1 MRILLLN
8 DDLPPE
14 ALGGSGKVVSDVSA
28 ELAKRGH
35 EVTVLTASRAGS
47 GKRMQNGVD
56 VRTIPVLPPRWAHY
70 RSVFSDAR
78 AEEIL
83 SVIREVNPD
92 VIHAHGLAWQIGYRW
107 LQKVTNT
114 IPCFYT
120 AHGMM
125 TIAYGKLTGL
135 ERCIP
140 CKDIR
145 RARWTYN
152 PLRNFLIR
160 KSFGGLKK
168 VFCVSDALRV
178 FLAEHGHANLHTLHN
193 GVDTDFWKRTET
205 QKDARRMLQLP
216 PDAVL
221 FLLSGRLGYD
231 KGLDLLLSLWPSVP
245 SQAHLVLAGSI
256 PPGAAVSDPRIHV
269 IPPQNPEGMRTLYTA
284 MDVNLVPSLCFD
296 CFPTTSIESMS
307 CGIPVITGN
316 RGGGREAIMEGD
328 TRFIVDP
335 ADDKAVREKI
345 LWCLVHRP
353 ECQKMGERAR
363 EHMIK
368 HFSLKE
374 HVDRL
379 LAAYN
384 SN

>member
-14 ALGGSGKVVSDVSA
+14 ALGGSGKIVSDVSA

-35 EVTVLTASRAGS
+35 SVTVLTASAGGT
-47 GKRMQNGVD
+47 GKRMQNGVE
-56 VRTIPVLPPRWAHY
+56 VRTIPILPARWAHY
-70 RSVFSDAR
+70 RSVFSDSR
-78 AEEIL
+78 AQEIL
-83 SVIREVNPD
+83 SVIRGVQPD

-107 LQKVTNT
+107 MQSVTGT

-140 CKDIR
+140 CKDVR

-152 PLRNFLIR
+152 PLRNVFIR

-168 VFCVSDALRV
+168 IFCVSDALRV
-178 FLAEHGHANLHTLHN
+178 FLAEHGHTNLHTLHN
-193 GVDTDFWKRTET
+193 GVDTDFWTRLMS
-205 QKDARRMLQLP
+205 QADARAALHLP
-216 PDAVL
+216 ADAVL

-231 KGLDLLLSLWPSVP
+231 KGLDLLLSLWPSLP
-245 SQAHLVLAGSI
+245 QEAHLVLAGSI
-256 PPGAAVSDPRIHV
+256 PQDAATDNPRIHV
-269 IPPQNPEGMRTLYTA
+269 LRSQNPEGMRMLYSA
-284 MDVNLVPSLCFD
+284 IDVNLVPSLCFD
-296 CFPTTSIESMS
+296 CFPTTGIESMS

-316 RGGGREAIMEGD
+316 RGGGREAIVEGD
-328 TRFIVDP
+328 TGFVADP
-335 ADDKAVREKI
+335 SDENAVREKI
-345 LWCLVHRP
+345 LWCLGHRS

-368 HFSLKE
+368 SFSLKE

-379 LAAYN
+379 LAVYN